1 MTNKLLTQS
10 SALENIFKTRL
21 QTKHN
26 GSTFSS
32 RIMLLSFQVN
42 GATGRTT
49 FILPVSHKSKPPAWQ
64 NFCPLQPEELMNRQK
79 NTYSLVQMVTSNHR
93 RCSLMVL
100 RKASSSK
107 MSVFNDLKR
116 FVIKRFSHIELN
128 VVPCQYVLRSILKL
142 LSLKALHYI

>member
-79 NTYSLVQMVTSNHR
+79 NTY
-93 RCSLMVL
+93 CSVMVL
-100 RKASSSK
+100 RKAARRK
-107 MSVFNDLKR
+107 MGVFNDLKR